1 MVHKILKYPCCIID
15 NLKCYC
21 LLLIIK
27 MFYNNNFYWQ
37 KFVNRRRIQSR
48 KHRKN
53 QLKLLYTFGTLCLNI
68 IAKAI
73 HNKYK
78 QHNTEDSPQ
87 IVKWPPNLYLLQCF
101 VYDSLFCCIHL
112 IVLIFATS
120 YQEII
125 KMDKFFV
132 SGRIKKRKE
141 NKYGCR
147 KCLSFSIFD
156 VAECCQCLKLP

>member
-101 VYDSLFCCIHL
+101 VIRCFVAFTKLFWSMLRHIRKL
-112 IVLIFATS
+112 SRWINFSFREEL
-120 YQEII
+120 
-125 KMDKFFV
+125 KK
-132 SGRIKKRKE
+132 KKRK
-141 NKYGCR
+141 
-147 KCLSFSIFD
+147 
-156 VAECCQCLKLP
+156 